1 VLGFLLACG
10 LRDVMPG
17 GPVLEPS
24 ARDALEPGMGA
35 ALVDGQPVAYLTPP
49 RVRFP
54 VPALQVFGL
63 RYDLDIVAV
72 SDHPDFVM
80 HELARITTTEGTR
93 WIAKDS
99 TVDREQCVAT
109 DIPGLYAWAA
119 EVPVRRVAS
128 AMTVDDRSSGTE
140 IDLSVSYTNCL
151 GSPTRIDYRGPLPT
165 QASRPRNGNTMGHSR
180 RAVAALLDL
189 FLFRAG
195 GRIAV
200 EIDGQ
205 RRKIVPLLG
214 LAPQVYALAQ
224 VQGGFAVVDASM
236 EGDETGF
243 SLTRPGRDITWPTHA
258 HEDWKVVE
266 HGWLKRESP
275 VATLLYHFVEGELD
289 RALVTQ
295 QGEVV
300 TEVVFSPRLPDVR
313 RRFEGTAHS
322 AFAVDINGQRGHGT
336 GSVDVSWAGDDV
348 SIDLVPTEPRWFAD
362 RPMHGTLAYEAGTA
376 YLHMERID
384 VQDR

>member
-1 VLGFLLACG
+1 
-10 LRDVMPG
+10 MPG
-17 GPVLEPS
+17 PAALDAE
-24 ARDALEPGMGA
+24 ARDALEPSSGA
-35 ALVDGQPVAYLTPP
+35 TLAEGGPVAYTTPP

-109 DIPGLYAWAA
+109 DIEGALGWAA
-119 EVPVRRVAS
+119 EVPVRRVPS
-128 AMTVDDRSSGTE
+128 PMTVDDRSTASH
-140 IDLSVSYTNCL
+140 IDLSVAYTNCL
-151 GSPTRIDYRGPLPT
+151 GSPTRISYSGPAPT
-165 QASRPRNGNTMGHSR
+165 EPSKPRNGNTMGHSR
-180 RAVAALLDL
+180 KAVAALLDL
-189 FLFRAG
+189 YLFRPG
-195 GRIAV
+195 GHIVV

-214 LAPQVYALAQ
+214 VAPQVYALAQ

-236 EGDETGF
+236 EGDDAGF

-258 HEDWKVVE
+258 HEDWRVVQ
-266 HGWLKRESP
+266 HGWVKRESP

-295 QGEVV
+295 QGSVV

-322 AFAVDINGQRGHGT
+322 TFAVDVNGQRGHGT
-336 GSVDVSWAGDDV
+336 GTVNVRWQGDDV
-348 SIDLVPTEPRWFAD
+348 LIDLVPTAPDWFAN
-362 RPMHGTLAYEAGTA
+362 RPMRGTLAYQAGTA

-384 VQDR
+384 VEDR

>member
-1 VLGFLLACG
+1 MLVLLLACG

-17 GPVLEPS
+17 PAALNAE
-24 ARDALEPGMGA
+24 ARDALEPAVGA
-35 ALVDGQPVAYLTPP
+35 ALADGRPVAYLAPP

-80 HELARITTTEGTR
+80 HELARISTAEGAR

-109 DIPGLYAWAA
+109 DIAEPLGWAA
-119 EVPVRRVAS
+119 EVPVRRVPS
-128 AMTVDDRSSGTE
+128 PMTVDDQSSASRIE
-140 IDLSVSYTNCL
+140 LSVEYTNCL
-151 GSPTRIDYRGPLPT
+151 GSPTRIRYSGPAPT
-165 QASRPRNGNTMGHSR
+165 RPSKPRNGNTMGHSQK
-180 RAVAALLDL
+180 AVAALLDL
-189 FLFRAG
+189 YLFRPG
-195 GRIAV
+195 GQITV
-200 EIDGQ
+200 EIDDQ
-205 RRKIVPLLG
+205 RREIVPLVG

-236 EGDETGF
+236 EGDEAGF
-243 SLTRPGRDITWPTHA
+243 TLTRPGRDITWPTHA
-258 HEDWKVVE
+258 HEDWRVVE
-266 HGWLKRESP
+266 HGWLVRESP
-275 VATLLYHFVEGELD
+275 VSTLLYHFVEGELD

-295 QGEVV
+295 QGSVV

-313 RRFEGTAHS
+313 RRFEGTARS
-322 AFAVDINGQRGHGT
+322 TFAVDINGQRGHGT
-336 GSVDVSWAGDDV
+336 GTVDVRWEGDDV
-348 SIDLVPTEPRWFAD
+348 VIDLVPSAPEWFAD
-362 RPMHGTLAYEAGTA
+362 RPMRGTLVYQAGTA

-384 VQDR
+384 VEDR